1 MFRPKVMWSVRLLL
15 LVLSVA
21 ALGAADE
28 RSCTR
33 SCNSRKM
40 QVLKVEMC
48 RDAKK
53 ILPRPKVGDYCTTAS
68 EQGFSDACMDLCMG
82 KIPVS
87 RLAQTCRAA
96 SQEMPRPTVRRW
108 CEHGYQVAFST
119 TKKVMAT
126 EFTVATTID
135 GASEPTADAAAGGT
149 DAAAADAADT
159 ATAADAAAAAAA
171 AEPTRKLVATIPI
184 TLDDAVVDLEMFE
197 GDSAED
203 SVVVFCRAHLGD
215 DIAGCIRELLPTVLD
230 RLADIDSKVNAA
242 EPTGDAAPAEES
254 N

>member
-1 MFRPKVMWSVRLLL
+1 L
-15 LVLSVA
+15 
-21 ALGAADE
+21 
-28 RSCTR
+28 
-33 SCNSRKM
+33 

-96 SQEMPRPTVRRW
+96 SQEMPRPTIRRW
-108 CEHGYQVAFST
+108 CEHGYQVAFAT

-126 EFTVATTID
+126 EFTLATTID
-135 GASEPTADAAAGGT
+135 GGSEPAADAA
-149 DAAAADAADT
+149 AAAADADNT
-159 ATAADAAAAAAA
+159 AAAAAADAEAAAAA

-230 RLADIDSKVNAA
+230 RLTDINSKDNAA
-242 EPTGDAAPAEES
+242 EPAEDAAPAEES